1 MKDLTLISSD
11 VQSQTDHSL
20 MGLQWVGMGQIQSAC
35 LIHNYN
41 VPCFLDIGVNLKSG
55 YRGIHMSRL
64 YQAHLDFFLQQSLSS
79 ENLKKFLTTALKS
92 QENISTE
99 ITAKLNLQYPMKTQ
113 SLKSMRAGF
122 RNYPVQII
130 ATQTE
135 EEIKLQNWLRFE
147 VLYSSTCPQSASL
160 SMEMLNSLQQI
171 PATLPGTPHAQRSRA
186 VISLKLEEISDL
198 IVEKL
203 ISEVENLLKTP
214 VQTVV
219 KKADEMEFARL
230 NAENLMFCEDAVRSI
245 ATGLL
250 KYPSIFGFSIFCEH
264 QESLHPHNASSFF
277 QHHWLPPQNLN
288 FS

>member
-1 MKDLTLISSD
+1 MKELSPIFSD
-11 VQSQTDHSL
+11 VQAQTDHAL

-35 LIHNYN
+35 LIHNYT

-64 YQAHLDFFLQQSLSS
+64 YQAHLDFFLQQSLTS

-113 SLKSMRAGF
+113 SLKSMRTGF

-130 ATQTE
+130 VVQTDGDSY
-135 EEIKLQNWLRFE
+135 QNWLRFE

-160 SMEMLNSLQQI
+160 SMEMLNSLSQR
-171 PATLPGTPHAQRSRA
+171 PVTLPGTPHAQRSRA
-186 VISLKLEEISDL
+186 VVSLSLQEISDVKVERL
-198 IVEKL
+198 IKVVE
-203 ISEVENLLKTP
+203 SLLRTP

-219 KKADEMEFARL
+219 KKVDEMEFARL

-250 KYPSIFGFSIFCEH
+250 LDPEIQGFSIFCEH

-277 QHHWLPPQNLN
+277 QHRWIPPQNLN

>member
-1 MKDLTLISSD
+1 MKQLSPISSD
-11 VQSQTDHSL
+11 VQAQTDHSL

-41 VPCFLDIGVNLKSG
+41 VPCFLDLGVNLKSG
-55 YRGIHMSRL
+55 FRGIHMSRL
-64 YQAHLDFFLQQSLSS
+64 YQAHLDLFLQQSLNS
-79 ENLKKFLTTALKS
+79 ENLKKFLTEALKS
-92 QENISTE
+92 QDNISTE

-130 ATQTE
+130 AVQTQE
-135 EEIKLQNWLRFE
+135 KKFQNWLRFE

-186 VISLKLEEISDL
+186 VISLQLQDISDSK
-198 IVEKL
+198 VEKL
-203 ISEVENLLKTP
+203 ITTVESLLGTP

-219 KKADEMEFARL
+219 KKVDEMEFARL

-245 ATGLL
+245 AAGLL
-250 KYPSIFGFSIFCEH
+250 MDSTIFGFSIFCEH

-277 QHHWLPPQNLN
+277 QHQWVPPQNLS
-288 FS
+288 FH